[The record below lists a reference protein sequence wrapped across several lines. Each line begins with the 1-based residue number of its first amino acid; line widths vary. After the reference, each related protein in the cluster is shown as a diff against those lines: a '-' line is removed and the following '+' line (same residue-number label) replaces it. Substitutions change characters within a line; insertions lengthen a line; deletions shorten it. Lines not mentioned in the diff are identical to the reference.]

1 MDEEFDTVILALA
14 TLLECDPAIV
24 RIYYEKHKISEVLD
38 TQESSRLLTD
48 ANNYSLAFDKV
59 RSARAAISNLSN
71 FEKAVLSIQEFDPE
85 RSLRELEKFLSEKV
99 ETRRAMRAEY
109 SIQGGKNV
117 KANAVAN
124 MVLDLFLHLKLEI
137 NLTKTSATKHTSG
150 NAPSSHFARCVNEAL
165 KITHTDGRRK
175 NVNFKTSDGETAV
188 GSHVQY
194 AHWQEPARQA
204 IELLKNRTSKK

>member
-14 TLLECDPAIV
+14 ELLGCDPAIV
-24 RIYYEKHKISEVLD
+24 RIYYEKHKISELLD
-38 TQESSRLLTD
+38 TQESSRLISD
-48 ANNYSLAFDKV
+48 ANNYSVAFDKV

-71 FEKAVLSIQEFDPE
+71 FEKAVLAM
-85 RSLRELEKFLSEKV
+85 EKFDLEESLKGIEAYLSKKD

-109 SIQGGKNV
+109 SVQGGKNV

-124 MVLDLFLHLKLEI
+124 MVLDLFLHLNLEI

-150 NAPSSHFARCVNEAL
+150 NAPSSHFARCVDEAL
-165 KITHTDGRRK
+165 KITHTDGRQK
-175 NVNFKTSDGETAV
+175 NVKFKTSDGETAV

-204 IELLKNRTSKK
+204 IELSKNRTSKK

>member
-150 NAPSSHFARCVNEAL
+150 NAPSSHFVRCVNEAL

-204 IELLKNRTSKK
+204 IELWKNRTSKK

>member
-38 TQESSRLLTD
+38 TQESSRLLND

-204 IELLKNRTSKK
+204 IELWKNRTS

>member
-14 TLLECDPAIV
+14 TLLKCDPAIV

-204 IELLKNRTSKK
+204 IELWKNRTSKK

>member
-71 FEKAVLSIQEFDPE
+71 FEKAVLSIQEFDLE
-85 RSLRELEKFLSEKV
+85 RSLKELEKFLSKKDEA
-99 ETRRAMRAEY
+99 RRAMRAEY

-204 IELLKNRTSKK
+204 IELWKNRTSKK

>member
-71 FEKAVLSIQEFDPE
+71 FEKAVLSIQEFDPG

-204 IELLKNRTSKK
+204 IELWKNRTSKK

>member
-204 IELLKNRTSKK
+204 IELSKNRTSKK